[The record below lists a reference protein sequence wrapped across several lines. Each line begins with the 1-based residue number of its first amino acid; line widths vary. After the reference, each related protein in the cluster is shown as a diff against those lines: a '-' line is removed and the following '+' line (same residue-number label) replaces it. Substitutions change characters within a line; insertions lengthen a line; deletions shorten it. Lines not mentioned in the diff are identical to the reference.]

1 MQQILSA
8 CGWFGRIWSIKTFM
22 QVTAEPKQVVG
33 LGVVLTEAQA
43 REIFRQGEEA
53 VVFALL
59 HQAQLLAEAQ
69 KRQAA
74 LANTVSP
81 STPSGMQP
89 VYTKPPTSR
98 RRKRPGR
105 KDGHAGAWRIRP
117 EHADETQEHRL
128 ACCPHCRGE
137 LQRCG
142 QVRRRYI
149 EDIPQDIRPVVTE
162 HVIHR
167 DWCPH
172 CRKHVEPV
180 VPDALPGAML
190 GHRVVAL
197 SAWLHYGLG
206 QTLSQIVE
214 VFGHHLHLKLTPGGL
229 MQMWRR
235 FGDLLEG
242 WYEQI
247 HAQARQAAVLH
258 ADETG
263 WRVNGKTHWL
273 WCFST
278 TQETLYLIDR
288 SRAGPALRKFF
299 REEFAGTL
307 VSDFWGAY
315 NAVVCTRKQRCLVHL
330 LRDLDYVETY
340 RALDQDWPAFAKTLR
355 RLIGDGIRLWK
366 RDAVPPAEYASRRAR
381 LTARLQDLSAGPWA
395 HPEARRLCKRLRRHQ
410 DELFTFLDMAG
421 VPFENNHAERAIR
434 PAVIIRKNSQCNRSQ
449 QGAHTQALLMSVYRT
464 LKQRGLPPIDTM
476 TQAIRT
482 YLSTGQLPPLP
493 SMAAAGG

>member
-1 MQQILSA
+1 
-8 CGWFGRIWSIKTFM
+8 M
-22 QVTAEPKQVVG
+22 QVTAEPKQVAG
-33 LGVVLTEAQA
+33 LGVGLTEAQA
-43 REIFRQGEEA
+43 REIFRQGEAA

-59 HQAQLLAEAQ
+59 QQSKLLAEAQ
-69 KRQAA
+69 R
-74 LANTVSP
+74 LAESRGQRTPPPNTISP

-89 VYTKPPTSR
+89 VYTKPTTPTR
-98 RRKRPGR
+98 HKRPGR
-105 KDGHAGAWRIRP
+105 KNGHAGAWRSPP
-117 EHADETQEHRL
+117 EHVDQTETHRL
-128 ACCPHCRGE
+128 PCCPHCRGD
-137 LQRCG
+137 LQRCQ

-149 EDIPQDIRPVVTE
+149 EDLPQDIRPVVTE

-167 DWCPH
+167 DWCPR

-229 MQMWRR
+229 VQMWRR
-235 FGDLLEG
+235 FGELLEG

-247 HAQARQAAVLH
+247 HAQAQQAAALH

-307 VSDFWGAY
+307 ICDFWGAY
-315 NAVVCTRKQRCLVHL
+315 NAVVCSRKQRCLVHL

-340 RALDQDWPAFAKTLR
+340 RTLNEDWPAFAKTLR
-355 RLIGDGIRLWK
+355 RLIGDAIRLWK
-366 RDAVPPAEYASRRAR
+366 RDAVPPEEYASRRAR
-381 LTARLQDLSAGPWA
+381 LTARLQDLIAGTWT
-395 HPEARRLCKRLRRHQ
+395 HPEARRLLKRLRRHQ
-410 DELFTFLDMAG
+410 DELFTFLDVEG

-434 PAVIIRKNSQCNRSQ
+434 PAVIIRKNSQCNRSRR
-449 QGAHTQALLMSVYRT
+449 GAHTQALLMSIYRT
-464 LKQRGLPPIDTM
+464 LKQRGHPPIETM
-476 TQAIRT
+476 THAIRT
-482 YLSTGQLPPLP
+482 YLSTGQLLPLP
-493 SMAAAGG
+493 PMAAASS